1 MSIEIVRVLQY
12 VLDFFADIVYHKEK
26 TQGRA
31 AMLSIHSSPHD
42 MPGRKK
48 LVEEIYRKYKQLMFS
63 VSYSVLHNTEDAE
76 DAVHEAFVRIIKNIS
91 RIDGASQH
99 QTRAFVV
106 IIVKNISLDML
117 RRRSK
122 AKETPLDELDS
133 WADEP
138 SCEDEA
144 IASVSVEI
152 LKEALG
158 RLPDNYYEIL
168 LLEAYYKCSTEEL
181 ASLLGIGHENARSR
195 LRRARLKLKSILK
208 EMDYEQP

>member
-1 MSIEIVRVLQY
+1 
-12 VLDFFADIVYHKEK
+12 
-26 TQGRA
+26 
-31 AMLSIHSSPHD
+31 MLSIYTSLQD
-42 MPGRKK
+42 TPGGKK
-48 LVEEIYRKYKQLMFS
+48 LVEEIYHKYKHLMYS
-63 VSYSVLHNTEDAE
+63 VSYSVLHNAEDAE

-91 RIDGASQH
+91 RVDGASQPK
-99 QTRAFVV
+99 TRAFVV

-122 AKETPLDELDS
+122 TADIPLDELDS

-144 IASVSVEI
+144 IANVSVEV

-208 EMDYEQP
+208 EMDYE